1 MADVLIKFERE
12 GLEGV
17 VAVGTYLS
25 DAASRM
31 GISLLRP
38 ADDGAERE
46 EPVTIVSGG
55 DLLSAETAEEN
66 EFFKD
71 HEHGKDQRLASK
83 TRVEKAGEVTIMTN
97 AEPENKSEKKD
108 AEASERTSAERDIN
122 AAFGELPLE
131 KKIAQLVRFEAV
143 ALGETLSFVVESPF
157 MVFDKVMDVLA
168 EFGLKK
174 ESAEKEATRPKEHTE
189 AKAAEDNEPDQTAE
203 AAESDATADNDNK
216 DAE

>member
-12 GLEGV
+12 NLEGV

-31 GISLLRP
+31 GISLRREP
-38 ADDGAERE
+38 DERE
-46 EPVTIVSGG
+46 EPVRIVSGAE
-55 DLLSAETAEEN
+55 LLSPETGEEA

-71 HEHGKDQRLASK
+71 NGRENGQRLASK
-83 TRVEKAGEVTIMTN
+83 TRVEKAGEIIIMTN
-97 AEPENKSEKKD
+97 AEPENNNEKK
-108 AEASERTSAERDIN
+108 ETENGERTAAERDIN

-143 ALGETLSFVVESPF
+143 ALGETLSFVVESPY
-157 MVFDKVMDVLA
+157 MIFDKVMDVLA

-174 ESAEKEATRPKEHTE
+174 ESAEKEASRPKEHTE
-189 AKAAEDNEPDQTAE
+189 AKAAETEAAAETAE
-203 AAESDATADNDNK
+203 SEAADDNK
-216 DAE
+216 EAA

>member
-1 MADVLIKFERE
+1 MADVLIRFERE

-31 GISLLRP
+31 GISLMRAAE
-38 ADDGAERE
+38 ADGERE

-55 DLLSAETAEEN
+55 GLLSAETFEEA
-66 EFFKD
+66 EFFEK
-71 HEHGKDQRLASK
+71 HGREKDQRLASK

-97 AEPENKSEKKD
+97 AEPEIKNEKND
-108 AEASERTSAERDIN
+108 AETAEPSAAERDIN

-131 KKIAQLVRFEAV
+131 KKIAQLVRLEAV

-174 ESAEKEATRPKEHTE
+174 ESAEKDATRPKEHTE
-189 AKAAEDNEPDQTAE
+189 AAAAAEPAEENAADGDADNAE
-203 AAESDATADNDNK
+203 ASA
-216 DAE
+216 